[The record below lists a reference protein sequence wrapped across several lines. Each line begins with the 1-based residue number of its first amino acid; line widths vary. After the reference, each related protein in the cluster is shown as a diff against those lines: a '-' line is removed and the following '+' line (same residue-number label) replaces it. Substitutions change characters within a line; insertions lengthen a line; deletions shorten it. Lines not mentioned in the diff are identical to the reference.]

1 MDNYYH
7 NPNLINRRHNQYA
20 VVLFLPS
27 ELDAV
32 VSPLRAKYDPDFT
45 LIESHV
51 TVVFPFHSD
60 APLEEIC
67 DLISRETKTHPSID
81 IELDSMGDFYPISPV
96 IYWAVREN
104 AQLKGLNSR
113 LYSRLGLSAA
123 HDDFVPHVTIA
134 REISPQRLMLVKEEI
149 IPFVANEKFFAE
161 RIDLVAP
168 LGDRRWVSIRKFPL
182 GK

>member
-20 VVLFLPS
+20 VVMFLPS
-27 ELDAV
+27 ELDAIV
-32 VSPLRAKYDPDFT
+32 APLRTRYDPDST
-45 LIESHV
+45 LIESHL
-51 TVVFPFHSD
+51 TVVFPFQSD
-60 APLEEIC
+60 APLEDLC
-67 DLISRETKTHPSID
+67 DLIRRETKTHPSIQ
-81 IELDSMGDFYPISPV
+81 IEFDSMGDFYPTSPV

-104 AQLKGLNSR
+104 EQLKGLNSR
-113 LYSRLGLSAA
+113 LYSRLGLTVP
-123 HDDFVPHVTIA
+123 HGDFVPHVTIA

-149 IPFVANEKFFAE
+149 IPFLSHEKFYTE
-161 RIDLVAP
+161 RIDLVSP